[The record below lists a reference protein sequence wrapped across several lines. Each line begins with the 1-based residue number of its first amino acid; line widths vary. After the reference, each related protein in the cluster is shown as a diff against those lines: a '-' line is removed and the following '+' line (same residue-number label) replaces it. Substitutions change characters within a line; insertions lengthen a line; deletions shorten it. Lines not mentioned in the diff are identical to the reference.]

1 MCALFSLRMLAN
13 EHGIQQKIWLLI
25 AAHMRGGRLY
35 VVKFIYS
42 EKATKFCE
50 ISTLL
55 LSYVVPVKSKV
66 KISQNFVAFS
76 EYVNFTKLYPNFYME
91 WMKNRSN
98 IFEAVEIRIPI
109 WSLFLDQ
116 FCSLISMPL
125 RCYLSMGYQTYVFD
139 VKEQSIRNLERKDY
153 ACKICC
159 QLFVNNL
166 LWKFNE

>member
-1 MCALFSLRMLAN
+1 MLAN

-42 EKATKFCE
+42 EKATKFFE

-76 EYVNFTKLYPNFYME
+76 RIYELY
-91 WMKNRSN
+91 
-98 IFEAVEIRIPI
+98 
-109 WSLFLDQ
+109 
-116 FCSLISMPL
+116 
-125 RCYLSMGYQTYVFD
+125 MGRGHPKTYNMYIEVLH
-139 VKEQSIRNLERKDY
+139 RNHVL
-153 ACKICC
+153 
-159 QLFVNNL
+159 
-166 LWKFNE
+166 